1 MGGMSGFDVAGV
13 AAEVVGGTRDVEVE
27 VVPAMAGG
35 EIEQDADLLSGGKRD
50 RPGGLAIAEVAEFH
64 GPG

>member
-1 MGGMSGFDVAGV
+1 MGVMSGFEVAGV
-13 AAEVVGGTRDVEVE
+13 AAEVVGGTRDLEAE

-35 EIEQDADLLSGGKRD
+35 EVEQDADLLSGGNRD
-50 RPGGLAIAEVAEFH
+50 RPGGLALAEVAEFN